1 MKLVIL
7 GAGQYGMV
15 ARDVAEATGRYE
27 SIAFLDDASDLAVGR
42 LDDIETIDY
51 DEAFIA
57 IGNPTVRRQYADR
70 VKKLATLV
78 HPTAVVMGTVGKG
91 SIIEP
96 LAIISTGAVVGRCS
110 IIMGGAVIGH
120 NAILGDFCQIRYNAV
135 VAERVTIPDMT
146 QTLCGVVH
154 EQKTQ
159 DETFLKAERNHTSK
173 ELRFFE

>member
-7 GAGQYGMV
+7 DASQYSMV

-27 SIAFLDDASDLAVGR
+27 SIAFLNDASDLSVGR

-70 VKKLATLV
+70 VKKLA
-78 HPTAVVMGTVGKG
+78 
-91 SIIEP
+91 
-96 LAIISTGAVVGRCS
+96 IISTGAVVGRCS
-110 IIMGGAVIGH
+110 IIMSGVVIGH

-135 VAERVTIPDMT
+135 VVERASIPGMAK
-146 QTLCGVVH
+146 TLCEV
-154 EQKTQ
+154 EKTP
-159 DETFLKAERNHTSK
+159 DETFLKAERERIGVDAS
-173 ELRFFE
+173 FF